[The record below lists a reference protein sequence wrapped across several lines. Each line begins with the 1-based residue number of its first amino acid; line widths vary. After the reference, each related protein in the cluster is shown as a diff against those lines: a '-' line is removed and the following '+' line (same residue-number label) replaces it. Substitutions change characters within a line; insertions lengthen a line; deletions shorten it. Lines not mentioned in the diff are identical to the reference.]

1 MKQVVVIPTY
11 NEADNM
17 PVILP
22 RIREILP
29 ELHILVVDDNSPDGT
44 ADLVE
49 KLNETLGGV
58 EVMRRAGK
66 QGLGPAYIA
75 AFTRLLAQGYE
86 AIGQMDADL
95 SHDPSYL
102 PPMFGAMNEF
112 DIAIGS
118 RYVAGGGTKNWGL
131 SRKIISRGGG
141 LYANTILGLNVKD
154 LTSGFRVWRAE
165 VLRAVDLPTIACKG
179 FGFQIEMTHR
189 AIRQGYRFKEFPIV
203 FANRTRG
210 QAKMSGGI
218 FWEALVNVW
227 KMRAYRPPQRHEAR

>member
-11 NEADNM
+11 NEAENM

-22 RIREILP
+22 RIREIMP

-49 KLNETLGGV
+49 KLNETLGGI

-75 AFTRLLAQGYE
+75 AFLQLLDRGYE

-102 PPMFGAMNEF
+102 PQMFGAMNEV

-141 LYANTILGLNVKD
+141 LYARTILGLKVND

-165 VLRAVDLPTIACKG
+165 VLRAMDLPTVGCKG
-179 FGFQIEMTHR
+179 FGFQIEITYR
-189 AIRQGYRFKEFPIV
+189 AIRQGFRFKEIPIIFP
-203 FANRTRG
+203 NRTAG
-210 QAKMSGGI
+210 QPKMSGGI
-218 FWEALVNVW
+218 FWEALINVW
-227 KMRAYRPPQRHEAR
+227 KIRAYRPPQRHEAR

>member
-11 NEADNM
+11 NEAENM

-22 RIREILP
+22 RIREIMP
-29 ELHILVVDDNSPDGT
+29 ELRILVVDDNSPDGT

-49 KLNETLGGV
+49 KLNETLGGI

-66 QGLGPAYIA
+66 QGLGTAYID
-75 AFTRLLAQGYE
+75 AFLRLLDRGYE

-102 PPMFGAMNEF
+102 PQMFGAMAET

-141 LYANTILGLNVKD
+141 LYARTILGLKVND

-165 VLRAVDLPTIACKG
+165 VLRAMDLPTVGCKG
-179 FGFQIEMTHR
+179 FGFQIEITYR
-189 AIRQGYRFKEFPIV
+189 AIRQGYRFKEIPIIFP
-203 FANRTRG
+203 NRTAG
-210 QAKMSGGI
+210 QPKMSGGI
-218 FWEALVNVW
+218 FWEALINVW
-227 KMRAYRPPQRHEAR
+227 KIRAYRPPQRHEAR